1 MDGVHDMGGMD
12 GFGRVEPEPNELAFH
27 EVWEGRVMA
36 MTRAM
41 GAISTWPIDMQRFSR
56 EQLPPHIYLATSY
69 YQRWLLGMR
78 QMLLGRGLIDA
89 DELAAGHALRP
100 GAPLER
106 GPFTV
111 ADVPRVMTRGSFG
124 RPASAPARFKVGD
137 RVRARNI
144 HPRTHTRL
152 PRYARG
158 HAGVVE
164 RVQGCHVFPDTVAT
178 GQGEQPQWL
187 YTVVFE
193 SRELWGPDA
202 DPALKVSIEAF
213 EPYLDPA

>member
-12 GFGRVEPEPNELAFH
+12 GFGPVEPEANEPVFH
-27 EVWEGRVMA
+27 EAWEGRVMA

-41 GAISTWPIDMQRFSR
+41 GATGTWTIDMQRFSR
-56 EQLPPHIYLATSY
+56 ERLPPPVYLAASY
-69 YQRWLLGMR
+69 YQRWLLGLR
-78 QMLLGRGLIDA
+78 QMLLDRGLVDA

-100 GAPLER
+100 GAPLGR
-106 GPFTV
+106 GPFTL

-124 RPASAPARFKVGD
+124 RPAPAPARFRAGD

-158 HAGVVE
+158 RTGVVE
-164 RVQGCHVFPDTVAT
+164 RVQGCCVFPDAVAT

-193 SRELWGPDA
+193 GRELWGPDA
-202 DPALKVSIEAF
+202 DPALRVSIEAF